1 MKHRKSDN
9 ERGIEIVVLVVLVL
23 AALVGL
29 MK

>member
-1 MKHRKSDN
+1 MRRRKTDS

-29 MK
+29 AK

>member
-1 MKHRKSDN
+1 MRRRKTDS

-23 AALVGL
+23 AALLGV